1 MYIFSDL
8 EKFSVGVNGLHRN
21 KYSVSLNK
29 LYTDGRCSCHS
40 GLTSQSCTPGD
51 LPVRSSAGLFRAA
64 IFSLGFEEELSPV
77 DSCSRVQLLL
87 QRDDELRTLAKW
99 RSTTWWVREC
109 CLLMGRSRGRG
120 AEKTMVLPPWV
131 WVGTCRYVPCMWSP
145 SWSLLTHGP
154 RGRPLN
160 NFALWLHLLRVLG
173 AGSSQTPS

>member
-40 GLTSQSCTPGD
+40 GLTSQSCIPGD
-51 LPVRSSAGLFRAA
+51 LPVRSSAGLFQAA

-87 QRDDELRTLAKW
+87 QGDDALRTLAKW

-120 AEKTMVLPPWV
+120 AENTMVLPPCV
-131 WVGTCRYVPCMWSP
+131 WVGTCRHVPCMWSP

-173 AGSSQTPS
+173 AGSSKTPS